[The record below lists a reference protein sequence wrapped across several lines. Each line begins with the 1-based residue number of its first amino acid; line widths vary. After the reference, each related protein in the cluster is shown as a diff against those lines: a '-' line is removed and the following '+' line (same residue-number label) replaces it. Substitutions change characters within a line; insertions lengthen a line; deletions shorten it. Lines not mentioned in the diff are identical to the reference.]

1 MSQPDDSPT
10 PVGQQLA
17 DRRDELDLTQARL
30 AQAIGVTTTTISATE
45 NGRTQISRSKR
56 PLWEQALS
64 LQPGTIGRAYRTGSR
79 IEPLDAELSPA
90 TPYADLSDTSERAI
104 WEMRISEE
112 DRRTLIDILRSDRRD
127 SGRRTA

>member
-56 PLWEQALS
+56 PLWEQALL

-79 IEPLDAELSPA
+79 IEPLDAELPPA
-90 TPYADLSDTSERAI
+90 APYADLTDKSERAI
-104 WEMRISEE
+104 WEMRISED